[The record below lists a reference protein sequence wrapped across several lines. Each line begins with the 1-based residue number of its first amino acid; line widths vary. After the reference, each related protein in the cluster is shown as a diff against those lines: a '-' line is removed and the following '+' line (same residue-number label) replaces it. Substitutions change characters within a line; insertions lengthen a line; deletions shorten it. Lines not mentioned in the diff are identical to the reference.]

1 MMGYSE
7 EIINNHLNKYLND
20 LVISIQGVIQTINN
34 KFTMNESEFN
44 KKYSE
49 SKKQIIINNINKEVE
64 YKIIEV
70 KNTINLTKAM
80 VELNLKKLNCKEK
93 GGKKFYE
100 NFENIKKEIE
110 PLFKLTTDNLKNSY
124 NNLKNILSNLIKEYI
139 NNDEQETKEI
149 TLDIKD
155 FIQDVNFEKVGF
167 LGNLFYNYQD
177 EVNEACKK
185 YSNSLEDGFEKI
197 KNFTID
203 NCNDLKNKKVE
214 LIEMIFNTAFS
225 DFQMLKQNYEKF
237 VEYKNLI
244 ETLLK
249 NNGLI

>member
-1 MMGYSE
+1 M
-7 EIINNHLNKYLND
+7 
-20 LVISIQGVIQTINN
+20 
-34 KFTMNESEFN
+34 
-44 KKYSE
+44 
-49 SKKQIIINNINKEVE
+49 
-64 YKIIEV
+64 
-70 KNTINLTKAM
+70 A
-80 VELNLKKLNCKEK
+80 ELALKKLNCDEK
-93 GGKKFYE
+93 KGNKFHE

-110 PLFKLTTDNLKNSY
+110 PLFDLITDNLKNSY
-124 NNLKNILSNLIKEYI
+124 NNLQNILSNLISEYI
-139 NNDEQETKEI
+139 DNDKKKTRKI
-149 TLDIKD
+149 TLDIKN

-167 LGNLFYNYQD
+167 WKNLFHNFQK
-177 EVNEACKK
+177 EVKEKCKE
-185 YSNSLEDGFEKI
+185 YSNSLEDGFEKT
-197 KNFTID
+197 KNFTIE